1 MWQFESEHYIFHF
14 NEGSEAEADITE
26 IVSCQEAYFRYICS
40 VLKIS
45 PTFKIE
51 YFLCNSPQEVGRLY
65 GDDEPCNGFA
75 VRPNLIYAVYNEKV
89 RCIGFHEDAHIL
101 SYTLNRPD
109 CPAIREGLAMYFDRK
124 WWGIQNMDWTQYYI
138 KHQLY
143 LNVDAILDKDTFFA
157 ADCSLTYPIMGAF
170 TDYLIASY
178 GIEAYLEFYSR
189 LDMAQAMEDVYGKSP
204 AELNRE
210 FVSYVRLFSLDPTL
224 ESRME
229 ALLKA

>member
-1 MWQFESEHYIFHF
+1 MRQFESEHYIFNF

-75 VRPNLIYAVYNEKV
+75 VRPNRIYAVYNEKV

-101 SYTLNRPD
+101 SYTLKRPD

-143 LNVDAILDKDTFFA
+143 LNVDDILDKDTFFA
-157 ADCSLTYPIMGAF
+157 ADFSLTYPIMGAF

-178 GIEAYLEFYSR
+178 GIEA
-189 LDMAQAMEDVYGKSP
+189 
-204 AELNRE
+204 
-210 FVSYVRLFSLDPTL
+210 
-224 ESRME
+224 
-229 ALLKA
+229 

>member
-1 MWQFESEHYIFHF
+1 MKQLESEHYIFHF
-14 NEGSEAEADITE
+14 HEESKAEVDIGT
-26 IVSCQEAYFRYICS
+26 IVSCQEACYRYICA
-40 VLKIS
+40 VLKVTPS
-45 PTFKIE
+45 FKIE
-51 YFLCNSPQEVGRLY
+51 YFLCQSPQEVGRLY

-75 VRPNLIYAVYNEKV
+75 VMPNRIYAVYNEEV

-124 WWGIQNMDWTQYYI
+124 WWGIQNMDWALFYI
-138 KHQLY
+138 KHHLY
-143 LNVDAILDKDTFFA
+143 IPVEALLDKDAFFA

-178 GIEAYLEFYSR
+178 GIEAYLQFYSQQ
-189 LDMAQAMEDVYGKSP
+189 DMAQAMGNVYRKSP

-210 FVSYVRLFSLDPTL
+210 FVSYVHLFSLDPTL

-229 ALLKA
+229 ALLKQ